1 MDEPLVTISEA
12 SGILGVSE
20 VALRQWTDEG
30 RIKAFVTP
38 GGHRRYSRTELR
50 KFMSSNQKAVR
61 VKDLIAEIEA
71 TSKLHGE
78 IGRTSLSTKDWY
90 SCLDKE
96 EKLGLAHLG
105 RNMLDVIIRYLNEP
119 AKRDRT
125 LERAREVGRE
135 FGETLAGL
143 GLPLTDSVEAFIL
156 HRDPIMKAIAHL
168 MKKREA
174 HSSRVAA
181 SIPLVARVMDEA
193 LVSLVA
199 THQQYRQIP
208 IVEGTKRLESN
219 EH

>member
-1 MDEPLVTISEA
+1 MDETLVTISEA

-38 GGHRRYSRTELR
+38 GGHRRYSKTELK
-50 KFMSSNQKAVR
+50 KFMNSHPKAVG
-61 VKDLIAEIEA
+61 VKDLIAELEA

-90 SCLDKE
+90 SCLNKE
-96 EKLGLAHLG
+96 EKFGLAHLG
-105 RNMLDVIIRYLNEP
+105 RNMLDVIIRYINEP
-119 AKRDRT
+119 AKRERT
-125 LERAREVGRE
+125 LERACEVGRG
-135 FGETLAGL
+135 FGETLASL

-199 THQQYRQIP
+199 THQQHRQFP
-208 IVEGTKRLESN
+208 NVEKEYKSL
-219 EH
+219 

>member
-38 GGHRRYSRTELR
+38 GGHRRYSRTELK

-71 TSKLHGE
+71 TSELHGE

-125 LERAREVGRE
+125 LERAHEVGRE

-208 IVEGTKRLESN
+208 IVERTKRLESN

>member
-90 SCLDKE
+90 SYLDKE

-135 FGETLAGL
+135 FGGTLAGL

-208 IVEGTKRLESN
+208 IVERTKRLESN